1 MMDDSRQDLP
11 PRLVVTVKTA
21 ANLLEVSVTTINRLV
36 RDGQLVKLR
45 ISPNTTR
52 IPMTSLE
59 GFIAS
64 TSPENTARQ

>member
-59 GFIAS
+59 DFIAS
-64 TSPENTARQ
+64 TSPEKTARQ